1 VGSNPASP
9 TKSTNAP
16 YTCEK
21 EVIAMKIEGSVV
33 LVTGANR
40 GLGAEYVRQLL
51 DRGAAKVYAAARQ
64 IDSVTNSGAIPISLD
79 VTKAKDISAA
89 VESCGDITMLINNA
103 GVVIGG
109 RIMAEDAL
117 ENAKAEFET
126 NVWGPFNLSK
136 SFAPVLAINGGGVI
150 VNVLSAV
157 SWMSIKDVATY
168 AMSKSAAWSLTN
180 GLRLELARQGT
191 LVVAVHPAFIDT
203 DMAAAVDM
211 PKTSPFQVV
220 ERTLNGV
227 EAGLPEVLADDTSEF
242 VKNSLPNHIETFYPK
257 VAAPRP

>member
-1 VGSNPASP
+1 
-9 TKSTNAP
+9 
-16 YTCEK
+16 
-21 EVIAMKIEGSVV
+21 MKIEGSVV

-51 DRGAAKVYAAARQ
+51 DLGASRVYAAARNPSSITAKGVVPVQ
-64 IDSVTNSGAIPISLD
+64 LD
-79 VTKAKDISAA
+79 VTSASDIASA
-89 VESCGDITMLINNA
+89 VNVCGDLTMLINNA
-103 GVVIGG
+103 GVVLGG
-109 RIMAEDAL
+109 RIMAENSL

-136 SFAPVLAINGGGVI
+136 AFAPVLAKNGGGVI

-157 SWMSIKDVATY
+157 SWLSMKEVATY
-168 AMSKSAAWSLTN
+168 AMSKSAAWSMTN

-203 DMAAAVDM
+203 DMAAGVDM
-211 PKTSPFQVV
+211 PKTSPQQVV
-220 ERTLNGV
+220 ERTLAGV
-227 EAGLPEVLADDTSEF
+227 EQGLPEVLADDTSVF
-242 VKNSLPNHIETFYPK
+242 VKNSLPKHIETFYPK

>member
-1 VGSNPASP
+1 
-9 TKSTNAP
+9 
-16 YTCEK
+16 
-21 EVIAMKIEGSVV
+21 MKIAGSVV

-51 DRGAAKVYAAARQ
+51 DRGAAKVYAAARKPET
-64 IDSVTNSGAIPISLD
+64 ITTPGVVPIKLD
-79 VTKAKDISAA
+79 VTNANDIAAA
-89 VESCGDITMLINNA
+89 VEQCGDITMLINNA

-109 RIMAEDAL
+109 RIMADHAL

-136 SFAPVLAINGGGVI
+136 SFAPALASNGGGVI

-157 SWMSIKDVATY
+157 SWLTMKEVATY
-168 AMSKSAAWSLTN
+168 AMSKSAAWSMTN

-203 DMAAAVDM
+203 DMAAGVDM
-211 PKTSPFQVV
+211 PKTSPQQVV
-220 ERTLNGV
+220 ERTLDGV
-227 EAGLPEVLADDTSEF
+227 EQGVPEVLADDTSAF
-242 VKNSLPNHIETFYPK
+242 VKNSLPKHIETFYPK

>member
-1 VGSNPASP
+1 MN
-9 TKSTNAP
+9 
-16 YTCEK
+16 
-21 EVIAMKIEGSVV
+21 IEGSVV

-51 DRGAAKVYAAARQ
+51 DRGAAKVYAGARKPET
-64 IDSVTNSGAIPISLD
+64 VTTDGAIPLQLD
-79 VTKAKDISAA
+79 VTSPSDIQAA
-89 VESCGDITMLINNA
+89 VAQCSDLTMLINNA
-103 GVVIGG
+103 GVVIGS
-109 RIMAEDAL
+109 RILAEQSL

-136 SFAPVLAINGGGVI
+136 AFAPVLAANGGGAI

-157 SWMSIKDVATY
+157 SWMSIKEVATY

-180 GLRLELARQGT
+180 ALRLELSRQGT

-203 DMAAAVDM
+203 DMAAGVDM

-220 ERTLNGV
+220 ERTLDGV
-227 EAGLPEVLADDTSEF
+227 VAGLPEVLADDTAAF
-242 VKNSLPNHIETFYPK
+242 VKNSLPRHIETFYPK
-257 VAAPRP
+257 VAGPRP

>member
-1 VGSNPASP
+1 MN
-9 TKSTNAP
+9 
-16 YTCEK
+16 
-21 EVIAMKIEGSVV
+21 IEGAVV

-51 DRGAAKVYAAARQ
+51 DRGAAKVYAGARKPET
-64 IDSVTNSGAIPISLD
+64 VTTDGAVPLQLD
-79 VTKAKDISAA
+79 VTSASDIQAA
-89 VESCGDITMLINNA
+89 VGQCTDLTMLINNA
-103 GVVIGG
+103 GVVIGS
-109 RIMAEDAL
+109 RILADQSL

-136 SFAPVLAINGGGVI
+136 AFAPVLAANGGGAI

-157 SWMSIKDVATY
+157 SWMSIKEVATY

-180 GLRLELARQGT
+180 ALRLELARQGT

-203 DMAAAVDM
+203 DMAAGVDM

-220 ERTLNGV
+220 ERTLDGV
-227 EAGLPEVLADDTSEF
+227 AAGVPEVLADDTSAF
-242 VKNSLPNHIETFYPK
+242 VKNSLPKHIETFYPK
-257 VAAPRP
+257 VAGPRS

>member
-9 TKSTNAP
+9 TNRTEELSGWLMN
-16 YTCEK
+16 
-21 EVIAMKIEGSVV
+21 IEGAVV

-51 DRGAAKVYAAARQ
+51 DRGAAKVYAGARSP
-64 IDSVTNSGAIPISLD
+64 DSVKTSGAIPIKLD
-79 VTKAKDISAA
+79 VTSAA
-89 VESCGDITMLINNA
+89 DIQAAVKQCSDLTMLINNA
-103 GVVIGG
+103 GVVIGS
-109 RIMAEDAL
+109 RVLADDSLA
-117 ENAKAEFET
+117 NAKAEFET

-136 SFAPVLAINGGGVI
+136 AFAPVLAANGGGAI

-157 SWMSIKDVATY
+157 SWMSIKEVATY

-180 GLRLELARQGT
+180 ALRLELARQGT

-203 DMAAAVDM
+203 DMAAGVNM
-211 PKTSPFQVV
+211 PKTSPHQVV
-220 ERTLNGV
+220 ERTLDGV
-227 EAGLPEVLADDTSEF
+227 IAGLPEVLADDTSAF
-242 VKNSLPNHIETFYPK
+242 VKNSLPKHIETFYPK

>member
-1 VGSNPASP
+1 MN
-9 TKSTNAP
+9 
-16 YTCEK
+16 
-21 EVIAMKIEGSVV
+21 IEGSVA

-51 DRGAAKVYAAARQ
+51 DRGAAKVYAAARNPE
-64 IDSVTNSGAIPISLD
+64 SVKAVGVVPIRLD
-79 VTKAKDISAA
+79 VTNAEHIRAA
-89 VESCGDITMLINNA
+89 VAECADLTFLINNA
-103 GVVIGG
+103 GAVLGG
-109 RIMAEDAL
+109 RIMADNSL

-136 SFAPVLAINGGGVI
+136 AFAPVLAQNGGGCI

-203 DMAAAVDM
+203 DMAAGVDM
-211 PKTSPFQVV
+211 PKTSPHQVV
-220 ERTLNGV
+220 ERTLDGV
-227 EAGLPEVLADDTSEF
+227 QQGVAEVLADDTSAF
-242 VKNSLPNHIETFYPK
+242 VKNSVPKHIETFYPK
-257 VAAPRP
+257 FASPRP